1 MKNYKKISIKNWALE
16 DRPREKLL
24 HNGLASLSD
33 AELIAI
39 LIGSGTKKESAVELS
54 RHILNDNQNKL
65 HELARLN
72 IDDLC
77 RYHGI
82 GEAKAISIVAALELG
97 RRRKR
102 EEILQRKKITSS
114 ADVASIFIELLGDL
128 NHEEFWVILLN
139 RSNQIMERF
148 HASKG
153 GVSSTVIDVKIILKK
168 ALLKL
173 VPSFI
178 VIHNHPS
185 GNLQPSEADI
195 MITRKLKD
203 SAKIMDITLLDHLI
217 VTQHGHFSFADSGM
231 I

>member
-82 GEAKAISIVAALELG
+82 GHVQ
-97 RRRKR
+97 
-102 EEILQRKKITSS
+102 QR
-114 ADVASIFIELLGDL
+114 
-128 NHEEFWVILLN
+128 
-139 RSNQIMERF
+139 
-148 HASKG
+148 
-153 GVSSTVIDVKIILKK
+153 
-168 ALLKL
+168 
-173 VPSFI
+173 
-178 VIHNHPS
+178 
-185 GNLQPSEADI
+185 
-195 MITRKLKD
+195 
-203 SAKIMDITLLDHLI
+203 LI
-217 VTQHGHFSFADSGM
+217 RH
-231 I
+231 

>member
-1 MKNYKKISIKNWALE
+1 MT
-16 DRPREKLL
+16 
-24 HNGLASLSD
+24 SLSD

-54 RHILNDNQNKL
+54 RHILNDNQNNL

-72 IDDLC
+72 VDDLC

-82 GEAKAISIVAALELG
+82 GEAKAITIIAALELG

-102 EEILQRKKITSS
+102 EEILQRKKITCS

-148 HASKG
+148 HLSKG
-153 GVSSTVIDVKIILKK
+153 GVTGTVIDVKIILKK

-195 MITRKLKD
+195 EITRKLKD

-217 VTQHGHFSFADSGM
+217 VTQHGHFSLADSGM